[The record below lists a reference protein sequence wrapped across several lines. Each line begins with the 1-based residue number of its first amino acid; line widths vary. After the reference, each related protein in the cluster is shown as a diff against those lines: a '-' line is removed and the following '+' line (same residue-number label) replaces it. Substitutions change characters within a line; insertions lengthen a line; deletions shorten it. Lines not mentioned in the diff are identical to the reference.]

1 MVLKAFGERVEENH
15 IYQLVKPNSIVKTR
29 TVCRG
34 CNICYQ
40 VCFFLRKEEFNVKG
54 KFETFKPKLIF
65 PLYLH

>member
-40 VCFFLRKEEFNVKG
+40 VFFFEKGRIQHKRK
-54 KFETFKPKLIF
+54 I
-65 PLYLH
+65 